1 MRLNCECSPKYET
14 KMEEASQGCSWKDS
28 MSHRE
33 KAKLEI
39 EKWEKG

>member
-1 MRLNCECSPKYET
+1 MK
-14 KMEEASQGCSWKDS
+14 ASQGGSWKDS

-39 EKWEKG
+39 EKQEKG

>member
-1 MRLNCECSPKYET
+1 MNAAQSMRKPKM
-14 KMEEASQGCSWKDS
+14 KASQGCSWKDS

>member
-1 MRLNCECSPKYET
+1 MKAAKSIRKPKM
-14 KMEEASQGCSWKDS
+14 KASQGCSWKDS